1 MQGTCVLPQRSA
13 AGALRAM
20 GFNPCMSA
28 PAGTNRKAKFEARWL
43 GRRRYAEIWQLQR
56 DMLAR
61 RVQALEAGEP
71 ASDCLLLV
79 EHEPVYTWG
88 KRTKPEHLG
97 QGEAALRNLGADA
110 FEVERGG
117 EVTYHGP
124 GQLVGYP
131 IVYLGNLSCGR
142 DLHKYMRALEEVV
155 IRVLATYGLC
165 GQRVKGMTGVW
176 IRPESRVPGFA
187 SKPSATAHGTGN
199 TEQVKVAALG
209 VRVSKWCTMHGFALN
224 VTNEVLP
231 WFSHITP
238 CGIQGRE
245 VTTLESLLGKAPDM
259 ADVRAR
265 VEAAFRDV
273 LWDASGKRD

>member
-1 MQGTCVLPQRSA
+1 MQRTVGRAGWSA
-13 AGALRAM
+13 AGALRAK

-28 PAGTNRKAKFEARWL
+28 PAGTTRNAKFEARWL

-56 DMLAR
+56 DMLAQ

-71 ASDCLLLV
+71 GTDCLLLV

-97 QGEAALRNLGADA
+97 QGEAALRHLGADA

-142 DLHKYMRALEEVV
+142 DLHKYMRALEEVM
-155 IRVLATYGLC
+155 IQVLATYSLC

-176 IRPESRVPGFA
+176 VDGFKMQDSRFKIPAAPILNHESEILNQ
-187 SKPSATAHGTGN
+187 SKI
-199 TEQVKVAALG
+199 AALG
-209 VRVSKWCTMHGFALN
+209 VRVSKWCAMHGFALN

-245 VTTLESLLGKAPDM
+245 VTTLESLLGQAPEM
-259 ADVRAR
+259 AEVRAR

-273 LWDASGKRD
+273 LWG